1 MISTETKEVVMR
13 FCEQYGLLRA
23 VYDDYRALYEKES
36 EHELLKKVAWTFFCR
51 LSLVLVQYMELRMC
65 ALTDPPGARAQKNL
79 TVKYILELIGP
90 EVSKELGLDVLSE
103 RVLAIRPYI
112 VEGRNKAIAHLDKDA
127 LLSRVVIGKY
137 PRDVLDQSWQSLQQ
151 FVDKVHQYYF
161 GSIIG
166 DVVSTRGAGNL
177 VEALKRAV
185 HNGDYCREHPDLL
198 ASFAM
203 QKRRYKNA

>member
-1 MISTETKEVVMR
+1 VISTETKEVVMR

-65 ALTDPPGARAQKNL
+65 ALTDPPGTRAQKNL

-112 VEGRNKAIAHLDKDA
+112 IKGRNKAIAHLDREA
-127 LLSRVVIGKY
+127 LLSRVVFGEY
-137 PRDVLDQSWQSLQQ
+137 PRELWDQFWESLQQ
-151 FVDKVHQYYF
+151 FVDKVHKHCF
-161 GSIIG
+161 GSIRG
-166 DVVSTRGAGNL
+166 DVRKSRGAEDL
-177 VEALKRAV
+177 VLVLEQWA
-185 HNGDYCREHPDLL
+185 DYKE
-198 ASFAM
+198 
-203 QKRRYKNA
+203 